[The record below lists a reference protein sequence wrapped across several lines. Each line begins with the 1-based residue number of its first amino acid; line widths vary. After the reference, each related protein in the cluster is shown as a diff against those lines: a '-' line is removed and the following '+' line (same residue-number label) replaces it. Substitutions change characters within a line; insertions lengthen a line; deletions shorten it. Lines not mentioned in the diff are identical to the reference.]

1 MWLQSEEAQE
11 VAQRH
16 TPAAAVD
23 KQPSAAPAAPEH
35 QPKSNNKP
43 RKQQQQ
49 RQKRPAVQLSAEQ
62 RKQLNGE
69 LKQVQQQRE
78 KRLKGS
84 TIQLQRASL
93 PAAKHK
99 AEVIEKLESHQV
111 HHACRHSG

>member
-1 MWLQSEEAQE
+1 MAQ
-11 VAQRH
+11 QH
-16 TPAAAVD
+16 TPAAALVQ
-23 KQPSAAPAAPEH
+23 QPSAAPAPAELK
-35 QPKSNNKP
+35 PKSKP

-62 RKQLNGE
+62 RQQLNGE

-93 PAAKHK
+93 PAAAHK

-111 HHACRHSG
+111 NHACRHSS